1 MSDANLL
8 LELAKAD
15 YLILRLK
22 KQLNELPQRA
32 RLLEL
37 RTKKA
42 EVEAKAAQVA
52 QMRREREE
60 TIKALNDEEESLYE
74 RIAKARERTNKTTN
88 YKEVVSLSKEIDN
101 HTKRLEKVEYD
112 SLKQMERL
120 DRIALVEEQVKAAMA
135 KLKKRDDE
143 LLAVYQ
149 RQAGSL
155 KREMQAAQDLR
166 NNLAKELSQDLLVRY
181 ERACKSKGGRGA
193 AHIERT
199 HCSGC
204 HVEFTEGQLDRLKNT
219 PSQIGECPY
228 CHRLLV
234 VSE

>member
-120 DRIALVEEQVKAAMA
+120 DRIALVEEQVILENAEGQVIFEGGMSGGGHINPQKATIWT
-135 KLKKRDDE
+135 DSE
-143 LLAVYQ
+143 Y
-149 RQAGSL
+149 G
-155 KREMQAAQDLR
+155 
-166 NNLAKELSQDLLVRY
+166 ELSVHSWEISDFETGAVLYTGKDSVIDGVFTEMY
-181 ERACKSKGGRGA
+181 ERGENGQYMLRFFASDITGRNY
-193 AHIERT
+193 
-199 HCSGC
+199 S
-204 HVEFTEGQLDRLKNT
+204 
-219 PSQIGECPY
+219 IGNSFIIY
-228 CHRLLV
+228 NG
-234 VSE
+234 S